1 MICSNER
8 KFDECVETKWVGHET
23 LGKYFVENY

>member
-8 KFDECVETKWVGHET
+8 KFDECVETKWVVNEA
-23 LGKYFVENY
+23 LGKYCVEN

>member
-8 KFDECVETKWVGHET
+8 KFDECVETRWVVHEAP
-23 LGKYFVENY
+23 GKYCVEN